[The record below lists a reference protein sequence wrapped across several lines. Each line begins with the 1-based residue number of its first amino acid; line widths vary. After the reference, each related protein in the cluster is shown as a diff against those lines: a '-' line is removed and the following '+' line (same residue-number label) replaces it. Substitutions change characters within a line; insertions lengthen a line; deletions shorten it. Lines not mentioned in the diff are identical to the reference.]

1 VNRRNFIAA
10 AYTTLLATRL
20 LRPAQGAAATGD
32 GGEVPPSALTLH
44 YGKPAE
50 QWNEALPLG
59 NGRIGAMV
67 FGGVDRERIQLNEA
81 TLWAGNPH
89 SYVNPAAHAHMQEL
103 RDLIFGGKVEQAA
116 ALANQMMGVPNTL
129 PAYQPFCDL
138 HLEYLSNPRFD
149 RYRRSL
155 DLDTALASVS
165 CLTDSSEFFGSAMIR
180 RDAFVSFPDRVFVIR
195 MSSDIAAG
203 QTVRLSLSTPH
214 PESRVEL
221 VANGDLRLSGQ
232 MIPLKA
238 PQGSWTADWS
248 GPGLKFAAQVR
259 VIAAG
264 GRVIR
269 QADELFIEQA
279 KEITVLVSLATSFV
293 NYRDISADP
302 LARTQADLD
311 AAALRS
317 YDELRRRHVEDHQ
330 ALFRRVELR
339 IEPAAKIAPEGQV
352 GHVAPVEPEGRLGPE
367 AWKAATPS
375 DMTDQRIAHFDPAAD
390 PDFFALFYQFG
401 RYLLIAASR
410 PGGQPANLQGIWN
423 DDLWPW
429 WGSKWTTNINLQ
441 MNYWPAETGNL
452 AECVEPLIGLLD
464 DLKVSGAEAARVH
477 YGCAGWVLHHNTDL
491 WRAAAPVDAFWG
503 HWPVGGA
510 WLVLEALE
518 QHAFSLD
525 EDALR
530 HRLYPLLK
538 SSCEF
543 FVDFLVE
550 IPAGKPFAGRLATNP
565 SSSPEN
571 YYVMADGTKGFMTYA
586 PTMDIEILG
595 ALFARFVEIST
606 HFKLDAPLRD
616 KVRAAAARLPPLQ
629 IGKNGELQ
637 EWIEDYAKNEAEH
650 RHCSHLYALYP
661 GSAITPRG
669 TPQLAEAARK
679 ALIAR
684 GAADGAGSG
693 FKAWRAALWARLGNG
708 DEAARLLANL
718 VTQATSPSMLNDGYN
733 QVDGHLAGPAAIA
746 EMLLQSHTD
755 ELVLLPALPASWAT
769 GHVRGLR
776 ARGGATV
783 DIAWSSSRLQS
794 VTLRAVATGGSAAA
808 RPFRV
813 RHGDVVASVEVSPT
827 RPVTLDSALRRV

>member
-10 AYTTLLATRL
+10 AYATLLAIRL
-20 LRPAQGAAATGD
+20 PRTAQGATAVGGPAAEEWGD
-32 GGEVPPSALTLH
+32 VPPSALTLH
-44 YGKPAE
+44 YDKPAA

-59 NGRIGAMV
+59 NGRIGAMI
-67 FGGVDRERIQLNEA
+67 FGGIDRERIQLNEA

-89 SYVNPAAHAHMQEL
+89 SYVNSGAHARLPEL
-103 RDLIFGGKVEQAA
+103 RNLIFNGEVGKAA
-116 ALANQMMGVPNTL
+116 QLANQMMGTPNTL

-138 HLEYLSNPRFD
+138 HLEFLSNPRFD

-155 DLDTALASVS
+155 DLDSALATVA
-165 CLTDSSEFFGSAMIR
+165 CRTDPSEFFSNAMTR
-180 RDAFVSFPDRVFVIR
+180 RETFVSFPDRIVVMR
-195 MSSDIAAG
+195 MTGDLGGG
-203 QTVRLSLSTPH
+203 QTVRMSLTTPH
-214 PESRVEL
+214 PESRREL
-221 VANGDLRLSGQ
+221 LPNGDLLLSGQ
-232 MIPLKA
+232 MIPLAA

-259 VIAAG
+259 VIAEG
-264 GRVIR
+264 GTVTR
-269 QADELFIEQA
+269 QSDEIFVENARQ
-279 KEITVLVSLATSFV
+279 ITVLVSLATSFV

-302 LARTQADLD
+302 THRTQADLD

-317 YDELRRRHVEDHQ
+317 YEDLRRRHTEDHQ

-339 IEPAAKIAPEGQV
+339 IDHDASTAA
-352 GHVAPVEPEGRLGPE
+352 
-367 AWKAATPS
+367 
-375 DMTDQRIAHFDPAAD
+375 TDQRIAHFDPAAD

-452 AECVEPLIGLLD
+452 AECVVPLVDLLED
-464 DLKVSGAEAARVH
+464 VRVSGAEVARVH
-477 YGCAGWVLHHNTDL
+477 YDCPGFVLHHNTDL

-510 WLVLEALE
+510 WLVLQALE
-518 QHAFSLD
+518 HHAFGLD
-525 EDALR
+525 EEFLR

-538 SSCEF
+538 DSCTF
-543 FVDFLVE
+543 FLKFLVE
-550 IPAGKPFAGRLATNP
+550 IPGGKPFAGHLATNP

-571 YYVMADGTKGFMTYA
+571 YYVMADGTRGFMTYA
-586 PTMDIEILG
+586 PTMDIEILS

-606 HFKLDAPLRD
+606 HLKLDAAMRRQV
-616 KVRAAAARLPPLQ
+616 KAAAGRLPPLQ
-629 IGKNGELQ
+629 IGRNGELQ
-637 EWIEDYAKNEAEH
+637 EWIDDYAKNEPEH

-679 ALIAR
+679 ALASR

-693 FKAWRAALWARLGNG
+693 FKAWRAALWARLGDG
-708 DEAARLLANL
+708 EQAARLLANL
-718 VTQATSPSMLNDGYN
+718 VTQATSPSMLNDGWN

-755 ELVLLPALPASWAT
+755 ELVLLPALPASWPS
-769 GHVRGLR
+769 GSVRGLR

-783 DIAWSSSRLQS
+783 DLVWKQSRMIS
-794 VTLRAVATGGSAAA
+794 VTLSAAA
-808 RPFRV
+808 TRRFRF
-813 RHGDVVASVEVSPT
+813 RYADVATSVEVSPE
-827 RPVTLDSALRRV
+827 RAVTLDGALRRSA

>member
-1 VNRRNFIAA
+1 
-10 AYTTLLATRL
+10 
-20 LRPAQGAAATGD
+20 
-32 GGEVPPSALTLH
+32 
-44 YGKPAE
+44 
-50 QWNEALPLG
+50 
-59 NGRIGAMV
+59 
-67 FGGVDRERIQLNEA
+67 
-81 TLWAGNPH
+81 
-89 SYVNPAAHAHMQEL
+89 
-103 RDLIFGGKVEQAA
+103 
-116 ALANQMMGVPNTL
+116 
-129 PAYQPFCDL
+129 
-138 HLEYLSNPRFD
+138 
-149 RYRRSL
+149 
-155 DLDTALASVS
+155 
-165 CLTDSSEFFGSAMIR
+165 MIR
-180 RDAFVSFPDRVFVIR
+180 RDAFVSFPDQVFVIR
-195 MSSDIAAG
+195 MSSDIGGG

-221 VANGDLRLSGQ
+221 LATGDLRLSGQ

-248 GPGLKFAAQVR
+248 GPGLKFAAQLR
-259 VIAAG
+259 VIAVG

-269 QADELFIEQA
+269 QSDELFIEQA
-279 KEITVLVSLATSFV
+279 QEITVLVSLATSFV

-302 LARTQADLD
+302 RARTQADLD
-311 AAALRS
+311 AAAPRS
-317 YDELRRRHVEDHQ
+317 YEELRRRHVQDHQ

-339 IEPAAKIAPEGQV
+339 IDAEVQV
-352 GHVAPVEPEGRLGPE
+352 EHVPPSEPEGRLGPE
-367 AWKAATPS
+367 ASKATNTPS
-375 DMTDQRIAHFDPAAD
+375 GMTDQRIVHFDPAKD

-441 MNYWPAETGNL
+441 MNYWPAQTGNL
-452 AECVEPLIGLLD
+452 AECVEPLIDLLD
-464 DLKVSGAEAARVH
+464 DLKISGAEVARVH
-477 YGCAGWVLHHNTDL
+477 YGCAGSVLHHNTDL

-518 QHAFSLD
+518 QHAFGLD
-525 EDALR
+525 QEGLR

-606 HFKLDAPLRD
+606 HLKLDSALRA
-616 KVRAAAARLPPLQ
+616 KVQALAARLPPLQ

-661 GSAITPRG
+661 GSSITPRG

-679 ALIAR
+679 ALVAR
-684 GAADGAGSG
+684 GSADGAGSG
-693 FKAWRAALWARLGNG
+693 FKAWRAALWARLGSG

-755 ELVLLPALPASWAT
+755 ELVLLPALPASWVS

-783 DIAWSSSRLQS
+783 DLAWSRSRLQS
-794 VTLRAVATGGSAAA
+794 VTLSAAA
-808 RPFRV
+808 AGSAIGERHFRV
-813 RHGDVVASVEVSPT
+813 RHGDLVASVAVSPKQS
-827 RPVTLDSALRRV
+827 VTLDGALQRRR

>member
-10 AYTTLLATRL
+10 AYATLLATRL
-20 LRPAQGAAATGD
+20 SRAAKGAGSDGTAAPGD
-32 GGEVPPSALTLH
+32 EGDVRASALTLH
-44 YGKPAE
+44 YGKPAA

-89 SYVNPAAHAHMQEL
+89 SYVNSGAHDHLAEL
-103 RDLIFGGKVEQAA
+103 RELIFRGKVEDAA
-116 ALANQMMGVPNTL
+116 MLANRMMGTPNTL

-138 HLEYLSNPRFD
+138 HLEFPSNPRFD
-149 RYRRSL
+149 RYSRSL
-155 DLDTALASVS
+155 DLDSALAGVT
-165 CLTDSSEFFGSAMIR
+165 CRTDPSEFFGGSMTR
-180 RDAFVSFPDRVFVIR
+180 REAFASFPDRVFVVR
-195 MSSDIAAG
+195 MTGDLADG
-203 QTVRLSLSTPH
+203 QTLRLSLTTPH

-221 VANGDLRLSGQ
+221 LMNGDLRLSGQ

-259 VIAAG
+259 VIAMG
-264 GRVIR
+264 GKVTR
-269 QADELFIEQA
+269 QSDELFVEQA
-279 KEITVLVSLATSFV
+279 REITVLVSLATSFV
-293 NYRDISADP
+293 NYRDVSADP
-302 LARTQADLD
+302 GRRTQADID
-311 AAALRS
+311 AAGLRS
-317 YDELRRRHVEDHQ
+317 YEDLRGRHMQDHR
-330 ALFRRVELR
+330 ALFRRVDLAIGHE
-339 IEPAAKIAPEGQV
+339 APT
-352 GHVAPVEPEGRLGPE
+352 A
-367 AWKAATPS
+367 AATTAPATAAAATTTGTGTTS
-375 DMTDQRIAHFDPAAD
+375 ATTDARIAHFDPAAD

-452 AECVEPLIGLLD
+452 AECVAPLVDLLE
-464 DLKVSGAEAARVH
+464 DLRVSGAEAARVH
-477 YGCAGWVLHHNTDL
+477 YDCPGFVLHHNTDL

-510 WLVLEALE
+510 WLVLQALE
-518 QHAFSLD
+518 HHAFGLD
-525 EDALR
+525 EDLLR

-538 SSCEF
+538 DSCAF
-543 FVDFLVE
+543 FLKFLVE
-550 IPAGKPFAGRLATNP
+550 IPAGKPFAGLLATNP

-571 YYVMADGTKGFMTYA
+571 YYVMADGTRGFMTYA
-586 PTMDIEILG
+586 PTMDLEILS
-595 ALFARFVEIST
+595 ALFARFVEISA
-606 HFKLDAPLRD
+606 HLGLDASMRLQ
-616 KVRAAAARLPPLQ
+616 VRAAARRLPPLQ
-629 IGKNGELQ
+629 VGRNGELQ

-661 GSAITPRG
+661 GDAITPSG

-679 ALIAR
+679 ALVAR
-684 GAADGAGSG
+684 GSADGAGSG

-718 VTQATSPSMLNDGYN
+718 IIQATAPSMLNDGWN

-746 EMLLQSHTD
+746 EMLLQSHTG
-755 ELVLLPALPASWAT
+755 EIVLLPALPASWSS
-769 GHVRGLR
+769 GSVRGLR

-783 DIAWSSSRLQS
+783 DFVWSRGRIVS
-794 VTLRAVATGGSAAA
+794 VTLRAAVL
-808 RPFRV
+808 RHFRL
-813 RHGDVVASVEVSPT
+813 RHGDFTAGIDVSPKQ
-827 RPVTLDSALRRV
+827 PVMLDGSLRRQS

>member
-20 LRPAQGAAATGD
+20 SRTAQGAPAPGQE
-32 GGEVPPSALTLH
+32 GEVPSSALTLH
-44 YGKPAE
+44 YDKPAG

-67 FGGVDRERIQLNEA
+67 FGGIDRERIQLNEA

-89 SYVNPAAHAHMQEL
+89 SYVNLEAHAHMREL
-103 RDLIFGGKVEQAA
+103 RELIFAGKVQEAA
-116 ALANQMMGVPNTL
+116 TLANQMMGTPNTL

-155 DLDTALASVS
+155 DLDLGVASVT
-165 CLTDSSEFFGSAMIR
+165 CRTDPSEFFGGAMIR
-180 RDAFVSFPDRVFVIR
+180 RDAFASFPDRVFVMR
-195 MSSDIAAG
+195 MSGDLEGG
-203 QTVRLSLSTPH
+203 QTLRLSLTTPH

-221 VANGDLRLSGQ
+221 MANGDLRLSGQ
-232 MIPLKA
+232 MIPLQA
-238 PQGSWTADWS
+238 PQGSWTADWA
-248 GPGLKFAAQVR
+248 GAGLKFAAQMR
-259 VIAAG
+259 VIAASG
-264 GRVIR
+264 SVIR
-269 QADELFIEQA
+269 QSDELFIEQA
-279 KEITVLVSLATSFV
+279 PEITVLVSLATSFV

-302 LARTQADLD
+302 AQRTQADLD

-317 YDELRRRHVEDHQ
+317 YEELRRRHVLDHQ

-339 IEPAAKIAPEGQV
+339 IEPEATAASAPAG
-352 GHVAPVEPEGRLGPE
+352 ASSP
-367 AWKAATPS
+367 AATVT
-375 DMTDQRIAHFDPAAD
+375 TDQRIAHFDPAAD
-390 PDFFALFYQFG
+390 SDFFALFYQFG

-452 AECVEPLIGLLD
+452 AECVEPLVDLLD

-477 YGCAGWVLHHNTDL
+477 YGCPGFVLHHNTDL
-491 WRAAAPVDAFWG
+491 WRAATPVDAFWG

-518 QHAFSLD
+518 HHAFGLD
-525 EDALR
+525 EDGLR
-530 HRLYPLLK
+530 QRLYPLLK

-543 FVDFLVE
+543 FVEFLVE

-586 PTMDIEILG
+586 PTMDIEILT
-595 ALFARFVEIST
+595 ALFARFIEIST
-606 HFKLDAPLRD
+606 HLKLDATLRF
-616 KVRAAAARLPPLQ
+616 KVQAAARRLPPLQ

-661 GSAITPRG
+661 GNAITPRG

-679 ALIAR
+679 ALVAR
-684 GAADGAGSG
+684 GSADGAGSG

-755 ELVLLPALPASWAT
+755 EIVLLPALPASWAT
-769 GHVRGLR
+769 GRVRGLR

-783 DIAWSSSRLQS
+783 DLVWREGRLAS
-794 VTLRAVATGGSAAA
+794 VTLSAIAA
-808 RPFRV
+808 RHFRL
-813 RHGDVVASVEVSPT
+813 RTRDVVASVEVSPL
-827 RPVTLDSALRRV
+827 RSVTLDGSLRRRT

>member
-1 VNRRNFIAA
+1 MNRRNFIAA
-10 AYTTLLATRL
+10 AYATLLATRL
-20 LRPAQGAAATGD
+20 SRAAQGAASLDPTALGD
-32 GGEVPPSALTLH
+32 GADGPLTLR
-44 YGKPAE
+44 YGKPAA
-50 QWNEALPLG
+50 QWQEALPLG

-89 SYVNPAAHAHMQEL
+89 SYVNAGAHAHLGEL
-103 RDLIFGGKVEQAA
+103 RELIFRGRVEEAA
-116 ALANQMMGVPNTL
+116 RLANRMMGTPNTL

-138 HLEYLSNPRFD
+138 HLEFPSNPRFD
-149 RYRRSL
+149 RYSRSL
-155 DLDTALASVS
+155 DLDSALASVM
-165 CLTDSSEFFGSAMIR
+165 CRTDPSEFFGGSMTQR
-180 RDAFVSFPDRVFVIR
+180 EAFASYPDRVFVVR
-195 MSSDIAAG
+195 LTSDLGAG
-203 QTVRLSLSTPH
+203 QTLRLSLTTPH

-221 VANGDLRLSGQ
+221 LTNGDLRLSGQ
-232 MIPLKA
+232 MIPLRA

-259 VIAAG
+259 VLAVG
-264 GRVIR
+264 GSVTR
-269 QADELFIEQA
+269 QSDELFVEEA
-279 KEITVLVSLATSFV
+279 REITVLVSLATSFV
-293 NYRDISADP
+293 NYRDVSADP
-302 LARTQADLD
+302 THRTQADID
-311 AAALRS
+311 AAALHS
-317 YDELRRRHVEDHQ
+317 YADLRTRHMQDHR
-330 ALFRRVELR
+330 ALFRRVDLAIGHE
-339 IEPAAKIAPEGQV
+339 APTS
-352 GHVAPVEPEGRLGPE
+352 
-367 AWKAATPS
+367 ATVP
-375 DMTDQRIAHFDPAAD
+375 TDARIAHFDPAAD

-452 AECVEPLIGLLD
+452 AECVEPLVDLLQ
-464 DLKVSGAEAARVH
+464 DLRVSGAEAARVH
-477 YGCAGWVLHHNTDL
+477 YDCAGFVLHHNTDL

-518 QHAFSLD
+518 HHAFGLD
-525 EDALR
+525 EDFLR

-538 SSCEF
+538 DSCAF
-543 FVDFLVE
+543 FLEFLVE
-550 IPAGKPFAGRLATNP
+550 IPAGKPFAGHLATNP

-586 PTMDIEILG
+586 PTMDLQILS
-595 ALFARFVEIST
+595 ALFARFVEISA
-606 HFKLDAPLRD
+606 HLGLDATMRLE
-616 KVRAAAARLPPLQ
+616 VQAAARRLPPLQ
-629 IGKNGELQ
+629 VGRNGELQ

-661 GSAITPRG
+661 GNAITPQG
-669 TPQLAEAARK
+669 TPQLAEAARQ
-679 ALIAR
+679 ALVAR
-684 GAADGAGSG
+684 GSADGAGSG

-718 VTQATSPSMLNDGYN
+718 VTQATAPSMLNDGWN

-746 EMLLQSHTD
+746 EMLLQSHTGD
-755 ELVLLPALPASWAT
+755 ILLLPALPSSWSS
-769 GHVRGLR
+769 GRVRGLR

-783 DIAWSSSRLQS
+783 DIAWSESRLVS
-794 VTLRAVATGGSAAA
+794 VTVRAAVTRHFRLRHRDLTALI
-808 RPFRV
+808 
-813 RHGDVVASVEVSPT
+813 EVSPKQA
-827 RPVTLDSALRRV
+827 VTLDGSLRRRKA